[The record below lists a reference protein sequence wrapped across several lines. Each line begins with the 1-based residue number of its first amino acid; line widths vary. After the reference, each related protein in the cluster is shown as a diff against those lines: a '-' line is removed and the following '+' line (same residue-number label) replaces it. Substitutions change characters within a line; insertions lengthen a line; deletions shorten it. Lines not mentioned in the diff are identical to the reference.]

1 MHIEASV
8 EGKEKITKT
17 TDLGWINL
25 FKLDTHYLYSL
36 QSWLHA
42 YCLLYTTYETG
53 LNIFFVEVYG
63 LSLFI

>member
-36 QSWLHA
+36 QS
-42 YCLLYTTYETG
+42 
-53 LNIFFVEVYG
+53 
-63 LSLFI
+63 